1 MNTADLSKL
10 VRQAGRERLSFT
22 SIHREA
28 LGSHVT
34 FREPIS
40 RNRASAKPLRDAE
53 VQSGTGSSKIRQSL
67 LF

>member
-10 VRQAGRERLSFT
+10 VRQAGRERLSFM

-40 RNRASAKPLRDAE
+40 RK
-53 VQSGTGSSKIRQSL
+53 QSKCKAPEGH
-67 LF
+67 